1 MYWAMEDNTMEFN
14 EKTLEEWLPYWKEYV
29 SNYRLPDWESI
40 PDFGL
45 YMEQVVTYI
54 RDKIGYAKVGPD
66 GAEIITASAI
76 NNYVR
81 KKLMPA
87 PVKKRY
93 YRVHIA
99 YLLILCI
106 LKQSLN
112 ISEICKLFPNEVADE
127 DLRVFYTAFS
137 DQHAKAADYFIRRLE
152 DDGNR
157 VLHSDLSETPYDRMS
172 RFILD
177 MAILSSFAKL
187 ISEKLIEYNSTDK
200 ES

>member
-1 MYWAMEDNTMEFN
+1 MELN
-14 EKTLEEWLPYWKEYV
+14 EKTLEEWLPYWKDYV

-54 RDKIGYAKVGPD
+54 REKIGYAKVGD
-66 GAEIITASAI
+66 EGSEVITSSAI

-106 LKQSLN
+106 LKQSLT
-112 ISEICKLFPNEVADE
+112 ISEICQMFPNEVKDE
-127 DLRVFYTAFS
+127 DLKVFYTAFAN
-137 DQHAKAADYFIRRLE
+137 QHIQAAEYFIKRMEADRDIFLNN
-152 DDGNR
+152 DPDN
-157 VLHSDLSETPYDRMS
+157 SPYDQMS
-172 RFILD
+172 QFILD

-187 ISEKLIEYNSTDK
+187 ISEKLIDYTSK
-200 ES
+200 EK